1 MTASDKRLLI
11 SAPGKVIL
19 FGEHAVVHKKLAVAA
34 SLGLRTYLD
43 VTENTSG
50 ECRLKLPD
58 VQVDATW
65 SLSQL
70 DIAVER
76 ELLEQQHPSDM
87 PDTLKQQLE
96 TLMGETTSVAQKQ
109 AVMAFLYL
117 YILLKNDNK
126 GSNFGLVIRARS
138 TLPVGAGLGSSASF
152 STALAT
158 TLLMV
163 FGHLPEA
170 FATSEQKDPAWLET
184 INRYAFKAEQVIH
197 GNPSGVDN
205 AVATFGGALSFRRGE
220 GFSQLEGCKSLRL
233 LLTNTKVPRS
243 TSALVAGVGAKKT
256 KYPAVVDP
264 MLDAIDGIS
273 LRCVEVFKR
282 LQTGE
287 MDTHKVTAE
296 LEELVDINHCLLH
309 GLGVSH
315 PSLETVRSVTEAHGV
330 KTKLTGAGGGG
341 CAVSIIRDDIS
352 EETLNVVTKEL
363 QTHGYDCYQTSLGG
377 VGASASIL
385 SDIQDEAWIE
395 SADRHTLEKLV
406 ARP

>member
-1 MTASDKRLLI
+1 
-11 SAPGKVIL
+11 
-19 FGEHAVVHKKLAVAA
+19 
-34 SLGLRTYLD
+34 
-43 VTENTSG
+43 
-50 ECRLKLPD
+50 
-58 VQVDATW
+58 
-65 SLSQL
+65 
-70 DIAVER
+70 
-76 ELLEQQHPSDM
+76 
-87 PDTLKQQLE
+87 
-96 TLMGETTSVAQKQ
+96 MGETTSVAQKQ

-117 YILLKNDNK
+117 FILLKNNNK
-126 GSNFGLVIRARS
+126 GDNFGLTIRARS

-158 TLLMV
+158 ALLMV
-163 FGHLPEA
+163 FGHLPES
-170 FATSEQKDPAWLET
+170 FATSEEKDNAWLEI

-220 GFSQLEGCKSLRL
+220 GFSQLEGCQSLRL

-273 LRCVEVFKR
+273 LQCVQVFKQ
-282 LQTGE
+282 LQAGE
-287 MDTHKVTAE
+287 MDTHQVTSE
-296 LEELVDINHCLLH
+296 LEELVDMNHCLLH

-352 EETLNVVTKEL
+352 EETLDAVTKEL
-363 QTHGYDCYQTSLGG
+363 QSHGYDCYQTSLGG

-385 SDIQDEAWIE
+385 SNVQDEAWIE
-395 SADRHTLEKLV
+395 SADRHTLEKLI
-406 ARP
+406 AHP